1 MSRLL
6 MSTEEPAF
14 IRAMEEKGFD
24 IIPTE
29 RIDSFL
35 QPEQY
40 HADMQALVLGNRLYT
55 LKDCVKP
62 IGKDYPANVR
72 LNCLLLGN
80 RLYGKLS
87 AVDDIVL
94 DYCRENGIET
104 VNVNQGYTRC
114 STLVAG
120 DNAVITADRSIAEAM
135 KNNGVEV
142 LPISAGHIR
151 LKGFDY
157 GFIGGCTCRVERTV
171 YSFGNIKKHPDYEA
185 IKAFLY
191 DNDSILEICCEEM
204 PLTDIGGAVSLSS
217 CGHGKA
223 DSALQRFSSALS
235 SDAYRSR

>member
-6 MSTEEPAF
+6 ISPQEPAI

-24 IIPTE
+24 IVPTE
-29 RIDSFL
+29 RIDCFL

-40 HADMQALVLGNRLYT
+40 HADMQALVLGNRLFT
-55 LKDCVKP
+55 LNDCVKK
-62 IGKDYPANVR
+62 IGRDYPANVR

-87 AVDDIVL
+87 AVDDMVL

-114 STLVAG
+114 STLVTG

-135 KNNGVEV
+135 ESNGVGV
-142 LPISAGHIR
+142 LLISAGHIR
-151 LKGFDY
+151 LEGFDY

-185 IKAFLY
+185 IKAFLCE
-191 DNDSILEICCEEM
+191 NDSFLEICCEEM

-217 CGHGKA
+217 CVHGKA
-223 DSALQRFSSALS
+223 DSSRLRFSSALS
-235 SDAYRSR
+235 SGEYRSR